1 MKLFQKIMTVAMA
14 SAIIFG
20 CGSSLNAATTTYNIN
35 KTFPDAAL
43 RKYVSQYDLNKDG
56 NLNSNEISK
65 AGESYGDTRSLTLM
79 DSNISNLE
87 GLQIFTSC
95 KVLLING
102 CGVKKLD
109 MTKMPFEQV
118 YLGNFSE
125 MTTFVCGKKQKEVT
139 LQFCDK
145 LKDANFDSATNLTG
159 LYLQECRSI
168 DELLFLD
175 NCDKFSYFYAIESKI
190 EEVYFSPKAR
200 LDTIGISSCPIS
212 GIDMPGTG
220 LATLKT
226 FDVTTTARYIPNIT
240 CKPDLGRILWNN
252 RVANNKGYQ
261 YKSNGVTINIKFA

>member
-1 MKLFQKIMTVAMA
+1 MA

-56 NLNSNEISK
+56 NLNAAEISK
-65 AGESYGDTRSLTLM
+65 AGINIGDDQALFIM
-79 DSNISNLE
+79 DSNITNLE
-87 GLQIFTSC
+87 GIQIFTSC
-95 KVLLING
+95 RELLISG

-109 MTKMPFEQV
+109 MTKMPFEEV
-118 YLGNFSE
+118 YLGDLSQ
-125 MTTFVCGKKQKEVT
+125 MTTFICGNKQKAVAFEN
-139 LQFCDK
+139 CPK
-145 LKDANFDSATNLTG
+145 LVNVDFDSASNLVG
-159 LYLQECRSI
+159 LDLMQCGKL
-168 DELLFLD
+168 DEILFLD
-175 NCDKFSYFYAIESKI
+175 NCPKLTDFLAYESNV

-200 LDTIGISSCPIS
+200 LETIGISSCPIS

-240 CKPDLGRILWNN
+240 CKPDLGALLWNN
-252 RVANNKGYQ
+252 RISKNKGYR
-261 YKSNGVTINIKFA
+261 YNADGVKIDIKFA